1 MIYIGDMITVEE
13 KKIRHRKA
21 ALEHY
26 RRNAEAIKARKRET
40 YKARRGALTE
50 AELEDRL
57 DIGREASLRYYW
69 KHRDRILAKK
79 RKAREEGQR

>member
-1 MIYIGDMITVEE
+1 MITAEE

-40 YKARRGALTE
+40 YKARME
-50 AELEDRL
+50 AMTDAEYEDHL
-57 DIGREASLRYYW
+57 DVGREASLRYYW
-69 KHRDRILAKK
+69 KHRDKILVAKME
-79 RKAREEGQR
+79 ARRRVHR